1 MHCSAVLC
9 ETIMKESCNFE
20 LGSLKKKKKK
30 EEEEKEK
37 EKDEQEEERKKAFG
51 LVLLQCFF
59 ALLSPTPLQASCK
72 CLTVSPRQCQAAVH
86 YLQPFKY

>member
-1 MHCSAVLC
+1 
-9 ETIMKESCNFE
+9 MKESCNFE

-59 ALLSPTPLQASCK
+59 ALLVMLLVTKTLEINGIFS
-72 CLTVSPRQCQAAVH
+72 
-86 YLQPFKY
+86 